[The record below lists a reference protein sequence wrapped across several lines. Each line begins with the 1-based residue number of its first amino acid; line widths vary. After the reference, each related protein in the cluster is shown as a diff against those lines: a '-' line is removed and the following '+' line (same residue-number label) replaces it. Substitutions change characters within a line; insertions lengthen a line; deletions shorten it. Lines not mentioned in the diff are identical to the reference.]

1 MRPYNPEA
9 DSFTH
14 MSDRLVIVGPPGTGK
29 TSTALRDFLK
39 PAFDSL
45 PPDRVLAC
53 SFSNAAANEIR
64 ERLGGGAWLRESVST
79 IHSEALRRV
88 KIAAGDDLKLY
99 DPATDTVKKFSRTEA
114 PEPGESSD
122 VGDIAVAAWDMA
134 RALLVHE
141 DPKQVHGWCAH
152 FAARKKQPLARA
164 AVDEIAYFEQRKREE
179 GALDFTDMLLRA
191 LHLPARMSGYG
202 LLLVDEVQDC
212 TPLQWA
218 LIDHWSSAADK
229 VVLIGDPDQCIHEWM
244 GASYRQLIS
253 RVREWPARVLAQSW
267 RVPLAAHGLAR
278 GVVSMI
284 EDREDAEYSP
294 ADRDGSAVTCGQDD
308 VITRAREVAQEYVDA
323 PEEYDHTTGEVVAG
337 ATPEM
342 FILARTN
349 RDVARLRKALNEAGI
364 PYADEHPGKPRSF
377 AVATARRA
385 RCVVDLLAGK
395 SVDVEVVRDT
405 LAQVPSK
412 GWFDG
417 TKKSRLDSLPEPGSV
432 TLSDLPWFNA
442 GSSAVALLGA
452 MKLAGDPAYW
462 AQIAENY
469 GAWVLTD
476 PPPVRVLTMH
486 RSKGREADVVA
497 VCAEK
502 SNAVLF
508 GGVDD
513 AELRLLYVAVTR
525 TKDEL
530 LLFSR
535 PGYEVYG
542 ELEIEEVAF

>member
-1 MRPYNPEA
+1 M
-9 DSFTH
+9 
-14 MSDRLVIVGPPGTGK
+14 
-29 TSTALRDFLK
+29 
-39 PAFDSL
+39 
-45 PPDRVLAC
+45 
-53 SFSNAAANEIR
+53 
-64 ERLGGGAWLRESVST
+64 
-79 IHSEALRRV
+79 
-88 KIAAGDDLKLY
+88 KIASGDDLKLY
-99 DPATDTVKKFSRTEA
+99 DPSTDTVKKFSRTDA
-114 PEPGESSD
+114 PDPGESSD
-122 VGDIAVAAWDMA
+122 VGDVAVAAWDMA

-141 DPKQVHGWCAH
+141 DEKQVHAWCSH
-152 FAARKKQPLARA
+152 FAARKSQPLARA

-191 LHLPARMSGYG
+191 LQLPARMSGYG
-202 LLLVDEVQDC
+202 LLLVDEAQDM

-218 LIDHWSSAADK
+218 LVDHWSTAAER
-229 VVLIGDPDQCIHEWM
+229 VVVIMDPDQCIHEWC
-244 GASYRQLIS
+244 GASYSQAVS

-267 RVPLAAHGLAR
+267 RVPLMAHGLAR

-284 EDREDAEYSP
+284 RDREDAEYSP
-294 ADRDGSAVTCGQDD
+294 ADRDGAASWCGQDD
-308 VITRAREVAQEYVDA
+308 VIDRARDVVLEYVNA
-323 PEEYDHTTGEVVAG
+323 PEELHDGELVPAK
-337 ATPEM
+337 TREM

-349 RDVARLRKALNEAGI
+349 RDVARLRKALNAAGV
-364 PYADEHPGKPRSF
+364 PYADEHPGQPRSF

-385 RCVVDLLAGK
+385 RCVLDLISGK
-395 SVDVEVVRDT
+395 AVAAELVKDALS
-405 LAQVPSK
+405 QVPSK
-412 GWFDG
+412 GWFEG
-417 TKKSRLDSLPEPGSV
+417 VKKRCLESLPESGAV
-432 TLSDLPWFNA
+432 ALSDLPWFNA
-442 GSSAVALLGA
+442 GTSAVALLGA

-462 AQIAENY
+462 VQIAEKY

-476 PPPVRVLTMH
+476 PPPIRVLTMH

-502 SNAVLF
+502 SNAVMF

-535 PGYEVYG
+535 PGFEVYR

>member
-1 MRPYNPEA
+1 M
-9 DSFTH
+9 
-14 MSDRLVIVGPPGTGK
+14 
-29 TSTALRDFLK
+29 
-39 PAFDSL
+39 
-45 PPDRVLAC
+45 
-53 SFSNAAANEIR
+53 
-64 ERLGGGAWLRESVST
+64 
-79 IHSEALRRV
+79 
-88 KIAAGDDLKLY
+88 KIAAGEDLRLY
-99 DPATDTVKKFSRTEA
+99 DPATDTVKKFSRTDA

-122 VGDIAVAAWDMA
+122 LGDAAVAAWDMA

-141 DPKQVHGWCAH
+141 DDEQVRSWCAH
-152 FAARKKQPLARA
+152 FGQRKGVLISEVMNQ
-164 AVDEIAYFEQRKREE
+164 IAYFEQRKREE

-218 LIDHWSSAADK
+218 LIDHWTTAADK

-244 GASYRQLIS
+244 GASYRQFLA

-267 RVPLAAHGLAR
+267 RVPLMAHGLAR

-284 EDREDAEYSP
+284 KDREDAEYSP
-294 ADRDGSAVTCGQDD
+294 AARDGAASWCGQDD
-308 VITRAREVAQEYVDA
+308 VVERAREVALEYINA
-323 PEEYDHTTGEVVAG
+323 PEVFDGNEMVPAKTR
-337 ATPEM
+337 EM

-349 RDVARLRKALNEAGI
+349 RDVARLRKALNVVGV
-364 PYADEHPGKPRSF
+364 PYADEHPGQPRSF

-385 RCVVDLLAGK
+385 RCALDLMSGEA
-395 SVDVEVVRDT
+395 VDVVIVKDA
-405 LAQVPSK
+405 LGQVPSK
-412 GWFDG
+412 GWFEG
-417 TKKSRLDSLPEPGSV
+417 VKKRCLESLPESGAV
-432 TLSDLPWFNA
+432 ALADMPWFNA
-442 GSSAVALLGA
+442 GTSAVALLGA

-462 AQIAENY
+462 VQIAERY

-476 PPPVRVLTMH
+476 PPPIRVLTMH

-502 SNAVLF
+502 SNAVMF

-535 PGYEVYG
+535 PGCEIYA